1 MTKDETT
8 GSNSVNAAANK
19 ATTES
24 TVKVANEIEN
34 QVITASAVGIT
45 TVREGST
52 DKNVVE
58 KHLVGNDANGI
69 HRGEDDE
76 DANTRG
82 MTTAVVTVNAE
93 DESLKPIATIPEANV
108 TNLTNET
115 AVGEAELTANFPQK
129 V

>member
-1 MTKDETT
+1 MTKEETT

-19 ATTES
+19 ATAES
-24 TVKVANEIEN
+24 TEKVTNEVEN
-34 QVITASAVGIT
+34 EVIKASAVGVAA
-45 TVREGST
+45 VREEST

-58 KHLVGNDANGI
+58 KHVIGNDVNGMHRSEDGDGAN
-69 HRGEDDE
+69 
-76 DANTRG
+76 APG

-93 DESLKPIATIPEANV
+93 DESLKPMATLPEANV